1 MKARPR
7 FFARWL
13 ARSVRG
19 TLASGAVA
27 TASLAL
33 TSAMVFTL
41 VAVSA
46 GIPEQLGA
54 ELRAYGAN
62 VLLLPRMAPLRYG
75 IGAFELGAVADERT
89 LEEGALAGL
98 PADLV
103 DGVAPGLL
111 VRVRLRDVEVGA
123 VGYDLAALRR
133 LNPLWRVSPRWPEG
147 RDEVMAGAT
156 AAARLGLR
164 PGDAVSLGEGARR
177 AEVRIAAVVETAG
190 GEDENLFLP
199 LALAQEL
206 SGRPG
211 QVSLAL
217 VRARLE
223 GAPAEAV
230 AAALERAVPGSEART
245 LRQVAQ
251 AEASLLEKVERLL
264 LVVTVA
270 LGAATA
276 FTVAGTLG
284 VLLVARRQEL
294 GLCLA
299 LGASPGTLGSLLLSE
314 AALAGL
320 LGGLGGCLV
329 GAVAAEAIARSVFGG
344 FVPLGAS
351 APLWAVAAALSVSL
365 GAAAWPVRRAL
376 GHSPCDIL
384 RSA

>member
-1 MKARPR
+1 MRRRSR

-13 ARSVRG
+13 AGSVRG
-19 TLASGAVA
+19 SLASGAVA

-41 VAVSA
+41 VTVSA

-62 VLLLPRMAPLRYG
+62 VVILPRMAPLRFG
-75 IGAFELGAVADERT
+75 IGAFELGAVGDERT
-89 LEEGALAGL
+89 LDEASLATL
-98 PADLV
+98 PAGLV
-103 DGVAPGLL
+103 DGVAAGLL
-111 VRVRLRDVEVGA
+111 LRVGVRDLEVGA
-123 VGYDLAALRR
+123 AGYDLGALRR
-133 LNPLWRVSPRWPEG
+133 LNPVWRVSPRWPEG
-147 RDEVMAGAT
+147 NGEAMAGVT
-156 AAARLGLR
+156 AASRLGLR
-164 PGDAVSLGEGARR
+164 PGDAVSLAVAGRR
-177 AEVRIAAVVETAG
+177 ATVRIVAIVETAG

-199 LALAQEL
+199 LAAAQEL
-206 SGRPG
+206 AARPG

-217 VRARLE
+217 VRARLD
-223 GAPAEAV
+223 GVSPEAV
-230 AAALERAVPGSEART
+230 ATALERAVPGSEART
-245 LRQVAQ
+245 LRQVAR

-284 VLLVARRQEL
+284 VLLLARRQEI

-299 LGASPGTLGSLLLSE
+299 LGAAPATVGTLLLSE
-314 AALAGL
+314 AALSGLVGGVAGCL
-320 LGGLGGCLV
+320 LGAG
-329 GAVAAEAIARSVFGG
+329 AAETIARTVFGDL
-344 FVPLGAS
+344 VPLGAGAAAS
-351 APLWAVAAALSVSL
+351 AVAVALAVSL

-376 GHSPCDIL
+376 RLPPRDIL

>member
-1 MKARPR
+1 VTGRSR

-27 TASLAL
+27 TASLAV

-46 GIPEQLGA
+46 GVPEQLGA

-75 IGAFELGAVADERT
+75 MGAFELGAIAEERT
-89 LEEGALAGL
+89 LEERALAAL
-98 PADLV
+98 PAELV
-103 DGVAPGLL
+103 DGVAAGLL
-111 VRVRLRDVEVGA
+111 VRARLGGADVGA
-123 VGYDLAALRR
+123 AGYDLPALRR

-147 RDEVMAGAT
+147 GGEAMAGSS

-164 PGDAVSLGEGARR
+164 PGDRVSLGEGARR
-177 AEVRIAAVVETAG
+177 AEVRIAAIVETGG

-206 SGRPG
+206 SGKAG

-217 VRARLE
+217 VRARLD

-264 LVVTVA
+264 LLVTVA

-284 VLLVARRQEL
+284 VLLLARRQEI

-299 LGASPGTLGSLLLSE
+299 LGASPRTVGSLLLSE
-314 AALAGL
+314 AALSGL
-320 LGGLGGCLV
+320 AGGLAGCLV
-329 GAVAAEAIARSVFGG
+329 GAAAAETIARGVFGSL
-344 FVPLGAS
+344 VPLGAD
-351 APLWAVAAALSVSL
+351 AALWAVGAALAVSL
-365 GAAAWPVRRAL
+365 GAAAWPVRRAV